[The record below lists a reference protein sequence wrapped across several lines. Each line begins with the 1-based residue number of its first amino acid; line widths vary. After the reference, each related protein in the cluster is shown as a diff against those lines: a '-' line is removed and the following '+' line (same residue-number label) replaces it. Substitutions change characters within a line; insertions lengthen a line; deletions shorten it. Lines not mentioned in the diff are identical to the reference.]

1 MVMTT
6 YICLGMPTTTLRRM
20 LICLVAKAGL
30 SLMHMHVLEVL
41 LR

>member
-6 YICLGMPTTTLRRM
+6 YICLGMPTTLRRM

-30 SLMHMHVLEVL
+30 SLMHMHALEVL